1 MARKEKS
8 FFGKIMGGDIS
19 DPIEEEEIEF
29 IEQEE
34 LLVDDSD
41 SQGQGT
47 SIHNSQLSDDGSE
60 GYVSEGD
67 ADDDDDEEEPLI
79 DPEEEFE
86 EDADDAEAG
95 YDSNYESGYVEESQT
110 EVPHVPIEYSEEVET
125 VRYTV
130 ETPEIEPSYEE
141 VEATSLKQTSNSM
154 QNSTP
159 QNEQWE
165 NDYEG
170 ALNID
175 MYQTKDNVIIKST
188 IAGVRPD
195 DIDITVANDM
205 VTIKG
210 TRQREE
216 KVSNDDYFYQECYW
230 GSFSRSVI
238 VPVDIDSEEIEA
250 DLKDGILT
258 IIIPKAAK
266 AKTKKVKVKGM

>member
-1 MARKEKS
+1 MPRKEKS
-8 FFGKIMGGDIS
+8 FFGKIMGGDVAEVAIT
-19 DPIEEEEIEF
+19 DEEDVLEQAVVDEDEELEDDDDLDEEEEEVEIPETVAV
-29 IEQEE
+29 E
-34 LLVDDSD
+34 
-41 SQGQGT
+41 
-47 SIHNSQLSDDGSE
+47 
-60 GYVSEGD
+60 Y
-67 ADDDDDEEEPLI
+67 EEE
-79 DPEEEFE
+79 E
-86 EDADDAEAG
+86 
-95 YDSNYESGYVEESQT
+95 T
-110 EVPHVPIEYSEEVET
+110 EIPVSS
-125 VRYTV
+125 
-130 ETPEIEPSYEE
+130 SYEE
-141 VEATSLKQTSNSM
+141 AEPVSVANSAVSAKDEEWM
-154 QNSTP
+154 
-159 QNEQWE
+159 

-210 TRQREE
+210 SRSREE
-216 KVSNDDYFYQECYW
+216 KINQDDYFYQECYW

-266 AKTKKVKVKGM
+266 AKTKKVKVKGL